1 MGFNFRNVSSI
12 YNKNNPHARACIW
25 RILDDL
31 DSYMYVCND
40 FFFLRV
46 GGGFHVINSL
56 SVWIWGLGEGWGVA

>member
-40 FFFLRV
+40 FFF
-46 GGGFHVINSL
+46 FK
-56 SVWIWGLGEGWGVA
+56 GWGASMLLIPYLYEYEVWGRGGE